1 MLPVVLTANVACL
14 MVGGGAVAL
23 RKATAVLDA
32 FGASARLRIVSPELD
47 AGFYADGALDSRIE
61 WRDRCYQADDL
72 AGVGLV
78 FACTDAPEVNRLVA
92 SEARAAGV
100 LVNVA
105 DAPAQCD
112 FFLPATLRRGDLTV
126 SFGSGGAPALS
137 AALRQEAEE
146 GYPQSL
152 ASFAGELRE
161 LRLILQERYPDSP
174 GLRQEVVRRLCEST
188 FRNRWLAEHAAGR
201 SGGLL
206 HKQMQRI
213 LDDLH
218 PAS

>member
-47 AGFYADGALDSRIE
+47 AGFYADGALDFRIE
-61 WRDRCYQADDL
+61 WRARRYQADDL

-92 SEARAAGV
+92 SEAHAAGI

-137 AALRQEAEE
+137 AALREEAEE
-146 GYPQSL
+146 RYSPAL
-152 ASFAGELRE
+152 ALFARELRE
-161 LRLILQERYPDSP
+161 LRPILQERYPDSP
-174 GLRQEVVRRLCEST
+174 GLRQELMRRLCESAI
-188 FRNRWLAEHAAGR
+188 RNHWLAEHAAGH
-201 SGGLL
+201 SEGLL
-206 HKQMQRI
+206 QKQAQR
-213 LDDLH
+213 LH
-218 PAS
+218 DELHGAC